1 MSTPAQ
7 GRLGPYSIDRRL
19 GSGGMGEVYR
29 AWDQRLERYVAL
41 KRLRAGGSPD
51 ERASLLREARAAARV
66 RHPGIVQ
73 IHDVVSAPEGDAIVM
88 EWIEGAT
95 LAELARGRAL
105 PLGTVLEVVG
115 QVAEALQAAHALG
128 LVHRDLKAENVML
141 GADGRPKV
149 LDFGLARPARP
160 EPGEGASEA
169 GTASLPEGS
178 VVGTFRAMSP
188 EQARGLRVDFRS
200 DLFALGVLLYELLA
214 GRSPF
219 AGPTPTDTLLR
230 VCLHEPEPL
239 LALRPDAPLSLAALV
254 ARLLEKDP
262 SRRPA
267 SAGEVAAELR
277 RLSSGGAEPAPEG
290 SWRNAA
296 TGYAGAP
303 PPPAPTPGSRARAL
317 ARLAGP
323 AAALALAAVL
333 LAAHARWRPTP
344 LLAVAVLRPAV
355 LTPHPEDSEA
365 EVAQAAAEGL
375 RLACLRAILSLER
388 LVALSPE
395 LVDAVRGAPAAVA
408 RGAGA
413 DELLTLTLDC
423 RSRPCRATLARLG
436 ADGRLLWTDAL
447 EVPLD
452 RPRAVAEAV
461 QGTLGHA
468 WPGRGPRP
476 GVRPLEAVPEDY
488 ARYLE
493 LRRGFDARGQA
504 SRDLDR
510 LPEELQALRGRAP
523 RFLDLWAFEAEVLLL
538 RFSERRDPL
547 DLQRATDLL
556 RQLGDL
562 APGDPR
568 VPALSFEVAVAAGDL
583 ARAATALEALEVLQP
598 GDPQVPLGRARLAL
612 RAPRLVP
619 EDVRRELREALAR
632 RPSWMTL
639 FRAAQIEDRL
649 GAPSAARAYL
659 EQLLERV
666 PEHYDGRSLLAELE
680 LLKGRPQRAEELYAA
695 LVQESPGVTEMANLG
710 LARMLAGRHG
720 EAAETLLAAAALE
733 PRNPFV
739 ALNLADALLLSG
751 QSDAA
756 RRAYL
761 GVLELARQDPR
772 AEDWHVLSVAAQ
784 AHAHLGDAGAAVEA
798 TQRLLRAAGEDPQ
811 AAADASVVYALV
823 GDRASAAVNA
833 ARARRG
839 GVGEAW
845 FRLPWFAPLAGDV
858 AFEAALGALPN

>member
-41 KRLRAGGSPD
+41 KRLRSGGSPD

-73 IHDVVSAPEGDAIVM
+73 VHDVVSAPEGDAIVM
-88 EWIEGAT
+88 EWIEGGT
-95 LAELARGRAL
+95 LAELARGRSL
-105 PLGTVLEVVG
+105 PLGTALEIVS

-160 EPGEGASEA
+160 EPPEAPSEA

-200 DLFALGVLLYELLA
+200 DLFALGVLLYELVG

-239 LALRPDAPLSLAALV
+239 LALRPDAPPALAALV

-277 RLSSGGAEPAPEG
+277 RLSSGRVDSAPEA

-296 TGYAGAP
+296 TSQASVAP
-303 PPPAPTPGSRARAL
+303 SSPARPGSRARAL
-317 ARLAGP
+317 ARRGAP
-323 AAALALAAVL
+323 ALAAVAAIL
-333 LAAHARWRPTP
+333 LAARAWWPP
-344 LLAVAVLRPAV
+344 APPLAVAVLRPAV
-355 LTPHPEDSEA
+355 LTALPDGTASEA
-365 EVAQAAAEGL
+365 AQAAAEGL

-395 LVDAVRGAPAAVA
+395 LVDAVRGAPERVA
-408 RGAGA
+408 RGTGA

-423 RSRPCRATLARLG
+423 RSGPCRATLARLG

-447 EVPLD
+447 EVPIE

-461 QGTLGHA
+461 QGTLGRA

-476 GVRPLEAVPEDY
+476 GVRPLEAAPEDY

-504 SRDLDR
+504 SRDLER
-510 LPEELQALRGRAP
+510 LTQDLQALRGRAP
-523 RFLDLWAFEAEVLLL
+523 RFLDLWAFEAEALLL
-538 RFSERRDPL
+538 RFSEGRDPL
-547 DLQRATDLL
+547 DLERATDLL

-568 VPALSFEVAVAAGDL
+568 VPALSFEVAVAAGNL
-583 ARAATALEALEVLQP
+583 ARAAAALDALEVLQP

-619 EDVRRELREALAR
+619 EDVRRELRQALAR

-649 GAPSAARAYL
+649 GAPDAARAYL
-659 EQLLERV
+659 ERLLERV
-666 PEHYDGRSLLAELE
+666 PEHYDARSLLAELE
-680 LLKGRPQRAEELYAA
+680 LLKGRPERAEELYAA

-710 LARMLAGRHG
+710 LARMLVGHFDA
-720 EAAETLLAAAALE
+720 AAEALASAAALE

-751 QSDAA
+751 RSDAA
-756 RRAYL
+756 RRTYRA
-761 GVLELARQDPR
+761 VLELARQDPR

-823 GDRASAAVNA
+823 GDRASASVNA

-845 FRLPWFAPLAGDV
+845 FRLPWFAALAGDV
-858 AFEAALGALPN
+858 AFEAALAPRPD